1 MPNSL
6 FSSLSSV
13 YDQLRNFANLENFW
27 SLFETAF
34 GSSYDSAKA
43 ATLKSQWQN
52 QNFSQFP
59 QIEIVSNNVLGSANG
74 AYSFSTNTIYLSEQF
89 LASASQQSLV
99 NLILEEF
106 GHFVD
111 AQINSVDSAGDEG
124 AIFAAL
130 VAGESLG
137 ALILQAL
144 KTEDDHGFI
153 TVNGQVIQVEQ
164 QDYTGT
170 IGNDPLFVGTSGD
183 DTFNPGRGRDT
194 VNGGEGNDLLI
205 IDYST
210 SNYNGLPPA
219 VGIQTNGF
227 YELNGY
233 SGVYEVTLDP
243 ISMSLDS
250 VSFDRIERFRIT
262 GTVVNDAIRTGGGND
277 RLAGAVNNSLNPG
290 IGEIDRLEGGAGE
303 DTYILGNFITS
314 FYDDDDPTSIG
325 TTDYARIVDFNFN
338 ENRIQLSGPKTNY
351 FLGNSPIPGITGTG
365 IILAKPG
372 AEPDELI
379 AIIEG
384 VTGLDLNSTAFFVA
398 LNEPG
403 TLSFSQ
409 ATFSTSEN
417 NNASITIIRTGGS
430 LGVVSAT
437 ITLSNGTA
445 SASDYNNSP
454 IIVNFADG
462 QTSQTISV
470 PIINDTLYEINET
483 INLSLVSATIGNQ
496 ATAVLTIDDSGDR
509 PTISFASSSQTVVE
523 GFTSPQ
529 NLSYTVSLSNPS
541 TRKITVQYATADGS
555 ALASSDYTT
564 STDTL
569 TFNPNETTK
578 TITIP
583 ILNDSSNEPDETFTL
598 TLSNATNATLGT
610 ISTTTTTITDTLR
623 SSLKDTTLP
632 LNVENLTLDPL
643 NSGFFNPFPT
653 VNGTGN
659 NSDNRITGAAF
670 KNNVLNGEGGND
682 TLNGGAVADTLN
694 GGASADIL
702 NGQDGSDT
710 LNGGTENDTLNG
722 GAGLDTLTGGT
733 GTDTFI
739 FQFGQSGSSPDR
751 ITDFAIGTDKIDL
764 LTSTGSAIGTP
775 TSFSRASDSS
785 AANLTTVVNNVF
797 TDANGAI
804 AGNQALA
811 INSAAL
817 VQVTTAGIAGTYLV
831 INNGTAGF
839 QNSIFNGNNNDLV
852 VNITGFT
859 GGMLPPLGPISVN
872 SFFV

>member
-1 MPNSL
+1 MSNSS

-13 YDQLRNFANLENFW
+13 YDWLGNFANLENFW
-27 SLFETAF
+27 SLLETAF
-34 GSSYDSAKA
+34 GSSYDFATA
-43 ATLKSQWQN
+43 ASFRSQWQS

-74 AYSFSTNTIYLSEQF
+74 AYSFSTNTIYLSEKF

-130 VAGESLG
+130 VAGESLD

-153 TVNGQVIQVEQ
+153 TVNGEVIQVEQ

-170 IGNDPLFVGTSGD
+170 NGNETLVGTSGN
-183 DTFNPGRGRDT
+183 DTFNPLRGRDT
-194 VNGGEGNDLLI
+194 VNGGDGNDLLI

-210 SNYNGLPPA
+210 SNHNGLPPA
-219 VGIQTNGF
+219 VGIQTLSFYDLGNGLGQ
-227 YELNGY
+227 YE
-233 SGVYEVTLDP
+233 GVYQVTLDP
-243 ISMSLDS
+243 ISMSYDS
-250 VSFDRIERFRIT
+250 VSFTNIERFQIT
-262 GTVVNDAIRTGGGND
+262 GTVVNDAITTGGGND
-277 RLAGAVNNSLNPG
+277 LLAGAVSNSLNPG
-290 IGEIDRLEGGAGE
+290 IGEIDRLEGGAGA

-314 FYDDDDPTSIG
+314 FYDDDDPMSMG
-325 TTDYARIVDFNFN
+325 TTDYARIVGFNAN
-338 ENRIQLSGPKTNY
+338 EDRIQLSGPITNY
-351 FLGNSPIPGITGTG
+351 FLGTSPIPGITGTG
-365 IILAKPG
+365 ILLAKPG
-372 AEPDELI
+372 GEPDELI

-384 VTGLDLNSTAFFVA
+384 VTGLALNSTAFFVA
-398 LNEPG
+398 PNVPG
-403 TLSFSQ
+403 SLSFSQ

-417 NNASITIIRTGGS
+417 NNASITVIRTGGS
-430 LGVVSAT
+430 LGAVSAT

-445 SASDYNNSP
+445 NASDYNSSP
-454 IIVNFADG
+454 IIVSFVDG

-483 INLSLVSATIGNQ
+483 INLSLVSATRGNQ
-496 ATAVLTIDDSGDR
+496 ATAVLTIDDSSDL
-509 PTISFASSSQTVVE
+509 PMISFTSSSQTVVE
-523 GFTSPQ
+523 GLTSPQ

-541 TRKITVQYATADGS
+541 TRTITVQYATANGT
-555 ALASSDYTT
+555 ALAGPDYTT
-564 STDTL
+564 STNTL

-578 TITIP
+578 TITVP
-583 ILNDSSNEPDETFTL
+583 IVDNSVNELDETFTL
-598 TLSNATNATLGT
+598 TLSNPTNATLGT
-610 ISTTTTTITDTLR
+610 VPTTTTTITDTLG
-623 SSLKDTTLP
+623 SSVTTILP
-632 LNVENLTLDPL
+632 PNVENLTLDPL
-643 NSGFFNPFPT
+643 NSGFFNPMPII
-653 VNGTGN
+653 NGTGN
-659 NSDNRITGAAF
+659 NSDNRITGSAF

-682 TLNGGAVADTLN
+682 TLNGGAVIDTLN
-694 GGASADIL
+694 GGAGNDIL
-702 NGQDGSDT
+702 NGQDGNDT

-722 GAGLDTLTGGT
+722 GAGLDNLTGGA
-733 GTDTFI
+733 GADTYV
-739 FQFGQSGSSPDR
+739 FQFGQSYVDR

-764 LTSTGSAIGTP
+764 LTSTGLATPAP
-775 TSFSRASDSS
+775 TSFSRATNS
-785 AANLTTVVNNVF
+785 AAADLTTVVNNVF

-817 VQVTTAGIAGTYLV
+817 VQVTTAVIAGTYLV
-831 INNGTAGF
+831 INNGTTGF
-839 QNSIFNGNNNDLV
+839 QNSILGGNNDSI

-859 GGMLPPLGPISVN
+859 GKVPALGTISVN